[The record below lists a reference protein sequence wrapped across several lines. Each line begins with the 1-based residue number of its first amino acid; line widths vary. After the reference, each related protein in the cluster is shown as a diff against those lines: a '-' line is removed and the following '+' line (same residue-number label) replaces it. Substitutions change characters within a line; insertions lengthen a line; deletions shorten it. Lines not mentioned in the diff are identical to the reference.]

1 MNEAVNS
8 NGAVNEG
15 LNADGSVN
23 QAVNL
28 SENMTVAATGTVT
41 EGRKTGKRGSK

>member
-1 MNEAVNS
+1 MIEAVKS

-15 LNADGSVN
+15 VNADRSVN

-28 SENMTVAATGTVT
+28 SENTTVAATGTVT
-41 EGRKTGKRGSK
+41 EGRSR